1 MNLLRSLL
9 ALLFAI
15 VIANPACCC
24 TAGAGKADAPVKTS
38 HCCGGTKQEK
48 KQAPEHCLCP
58 AKNPTLQEDPPVLPV
73 FTAVE
78 LPPVLPSLEELLVP
92 EVPVREVAA
101 VDFYHD
107 TGPPLRRLALLQ
119 RFLI

>member
-9 ALLFAI
+9 AVLFAI

-24 TAGAGKADAPVKTS
+24 TVKAADQPAESS

-48 KQAPEHCLCP
+48 KQLPEHCLCA
-58 AKNPTLQEDPPVLPV
+58 AKNPKLQEDPPVVPV
-73 FTAVE
+73 FTAIE

-101 VDFYHD
+101 VDFHHD
-107 TGPPLRRLALLQ
+107 IGPPLRRLALLQ

>member
-15 VIANPACCC
+15 AIANPACCC
-24 TAGAGKADAPVKTS
+24 TVKAANEPVKTS

-48 KQAPEHCLCP
+48 KEHPDHCLCA
-58 AKNPTLQEDPPVLPV
+58 AKNPKLQEDPPVLPV

-92 EVPVREVAA
+92 EVPVRRVAA
-101 VDFYHD
+101 ADFHQD